1 MAGGYPSVDPGELAE
16 LRSQLRAIRDR
27 LDELEAPTGTQT
39 AEALKT
45 LTDLVNG
52 LLEQTDLA
60 VTNNITAGGN
70 ATVQGTVTGVA
81 GINSVGAYNLDVTTL
96 PGIRRGAW
104 WHQSG
109 AAGYAPSTRTRKQK
123 IQPADFTPEQFMAI
137 VPKVF
142 EYRAQADIR
151 DNPDN
156 PHYDPSYTVP
166 LEVGLI
172 AEDLIDAGLGA
183 FVFEDDEGQPAGIDY
198 ATFGAICA
206 LVLGQAAYAT
216 VTASAS

>member
-70 ATVQGTVTGVA
+70 ATIQGTVTGVA

-96 PGIRRGAW
+96 AGGRRGAW
-104 WHQSG
+104 WHVSG
-109 AAGYAPSTRTRKQK
+109 AAGYAPSTRVRKQN
-123 IQPADFTPEQFMAI
+123 IRDADFTAEQFMAI
-137 VPKVF
+137 APKVF

-151 DNPDN
+151 DNPEN
-156 PHYDPSYTVP
+156 PQHDPNYVVP

-172 AEDLIDAGLGA
+172 AEDLLDAGLGA
-183 FVFEDDEGQPAGIDY
+183 FVFKDDEGRPAGIDY
-198 ATFGAICA
+198 ATFGAICS
-206 LVLGQAAYAT
+206 LVLGQAAYNAAT
-216 VTASAS
+216 A